1 MSRPDEQRAVGHFL
15 DAAQTQ
21 ASALLIGGEAG
32 VGKTALWLDSLD
44 RARGSGFRV
53 LTARAGQ
60 LETVHAYTTV
70 GDLLSEVEPAVY
82 AGIPGFQQLALN
94 RVLLRADEQG
104 PETSPRTIA
113 TAFISVVEALAVTTP
128 TLIGVD
134 DVQWL
139 DSSSRSV
146 LAYAVHRM
154 KSRVGV
160 LLTERHERGCAT
172 AMSWLSSVTTG
183 EVGEL
188 RVPPLSP
195 AGLHQLIEQKL
206 GHSFPRPIMK
216 RIADIS
222 GGNPL
227 YALELARVI
236 DGDPD
241 GGQQVFP
248 RTLAELVKIRI
259 GRLSAGALD
268 VLLAASCVRA
278 PTVDLLADVT
288 DTSVDGV
295 VALLEEPEDAGIVVL
310 DGNRVS
316 FTHPVLARGVYVDA
330 TRARRRHWHRVWS
343 AVETEPESRARH
355 LALAATS
362 SDPATL
368 AVLDEAAAV
377 VRARGAPAAA
387 AELLDL
393 AIGLGADDPMRRFA
407 AAEHHLR
414 SGDAAR
420 AQMVIEPGIAAMP
433 PGPMRALMKF
443 GHAVI
448 VMHTEGYTPA
458 AAALS
463 EAIADAA
470 DTPAVEVVVRMMLA
484 FTHINEGV
492 YDAARDHARYALA
505 QAEASADPALIS
517 QALAVMAYVGFHCG
531 LGCDEAAIS
540 RSLELEDHEGDVP
553 VAFRASAIHAL
564 LLAWTGRL
572 DESVRAL
579 NALGNRL
586 VQRGG
591 EIELLFVSYNSAV
604 VNVWLGRYADAESF
618 ADDTCR
624 RAEEIGGDAMRGIGL
639 AVRGWVA
646 AHVGRTREAG
656 VHLAAAIELAQREGS
671 TPWWFDMAVAGLGR
685 QEVSAGRYAEALTV
699 FAPLLAVVD
708 SAPSVEIVR
717 MEYLPDAI
725 EAMIVV
731 GRVEEA
737 EPLISRLHRHG
748 VEFDRGWML
757 AAAARCRGLWLA
769 ATGDVDA
776 ALVEVERAM
785 AEHDR
790 LPMPL
795 ERARTQ
801 LLLGLLQR
809 RRRQKRAA
817 AESLTEARRTFEE
830 LGSPLWA
837 ARAAAELAKVTAGR
851 RADAVLTP
859 SELRV
864 AELAAQGLSNRDI
877 AATTFIT
884 VKTVEANLGRVYRKL
899 GIRSRVELARHVER
913 LTRPDD
919 AELSGGLG
927 G

>member
-1 MSRPDEQRAVGHFL
+1 MTSAIVSRPDEQRAVGDFL
-15 DAAQTQ
+15 TAAQTR

-32 VGKTALWLDSLD
+32 IGKTALWLDSID

-60 LETVHAYTTV
+60 LETAHAYTTV
-70 GDLLSEVEPAVY
+70 GDLLSEVEPEAY
-82 AGIPGFQQLALN
+82 AGIPDFQQTALD
-94 RVLLRADEQG
+94 RVLLRADEPG
-104 PETSPRTIA
+104 PETNPRTIA
-113 TAFISVVEALAVTTP
+113 TAFTSVVEALAATTP

-160 LLTERHERGCAT
+160 LFTERRERGHGT
-172 AMSWLSSVTTG
+172 AMSWLTSVTTG
-183 EVGEL
+183 GVGEL
-188 RVPPLSP
+188 DVPPLSP
-195 AGLHQLIEQKL
+195 SGLHQLMEHKL
-206 GHSFPRPIMK
+206 GHSFPSPIMK

-227 YALELARVI
+227 YALELARAI
-236 DGDPD
+236 EADPD

-248 RTLAELVKIRI
+248 RTLAELVRMRI
-259 GRLSAGALD
+259 GRLSAGTLD
-268 VLLAASCVRA
+268 VLLAASCVRS
-278 PTVDLLADVT
+278 PTVDQLAHVT
-288 DTSVDGV
+288 DRSADDV

-343 AVETEPESRARH
+343 AVEKEPESRARH
-355 LALAATS
+355 LAMAATS
-362 SDPATL
+362 NDQATL
-368 AVLDEAAAV
+368 AVLDEAAAI

-393 AIGLGADDPMRRFA
+393 AIGLGGDDPMRRFA

-420 AQMVIEPGIAAMP
+420 AQVVIEPGIAAMP

-443 GHAVI
+443 GYSVI

-458 AAALS
+458 AAVLS
-463 EAIADAA
+463 EAVDDAA
-470 DTPAVEVVVRMMLA
+470 DAPAVEVVVRMMLA

-492 YDAARDHARYALA
+492 YDAALEQARIALTKAEALA
-505 QAEASADPALIS
+505 DTALLS

-531 LGCDEAAIS
+531 LGYDEVAVS
-540 RSLELEDHEGDVP
+540 RSLELEDHDGDVP

-572 DESVRAL
+572 DESVAAL
-579 NALGNRL
+579 DALGDRL
-586 VQRGG
+586 ARRGS
-591 EIELLFVSYNSAV
+591 EIELAFVSYNSAM
-604 VNVWLGRYADAESF
+604 VNVWLGRYPEAIGF
-618 ADDTCR
+618 ADDSSQ
-624 RAEEIGGDAMRGIGL
+624 RAGEIGGDAMRGIGL
-639 AVRGWVA
+639 AVSGWVA
-646 AHVGRTREAG
+646 AHAGREEEAAG
-656 VHLAAAIELAQREGS
+656 QLAAAVELAQRART
-671 TPWWFDMAVAGLGR
+671 TPWWYDMAVAGLGR
-685 QEVSAGRYAEALTV
+685 LAVSAGRYADALSA
-699 FAPLLAVVD
+699 FAPLLAVAD
-708 SAPSVEIVR
+708 AMPTVEIVR
-717 MEYLPDAI
+717 MEYLPDAV

-731 GRVEEA
+731 GRLDEA
-737 EPLISRLHRHG
+737 DALITRLERHG
-748 VEFDRGWML
+748 AEFDRAWTS
-757 AAAARCRGLWLA
+757 ATAARCRGMWLA

-776 ALVEVERAM
+776 ALLEVQRAM
-785 AEHDR
+785 YEHER

-801 LLLGLLQR
+801 LLLGRLQR
-809 RRRQKRAA
+809 RRRQRVA
-817 AESLTEARRTFEE
+817 AETLTEARTTFEQ

-837 ARAAAELAKVTAGR
+837 ARAEAELAKTSAAR
-851 RADAVLTP
+851 RPDAELTP
-859 SELRV
+859 AEFRV
-864 AELAAQGLSNRDI
+864 AELAARGMSNRDI
-877 AATTFIT
+877 AAATFIS
-884 VKTVEANLGRVYRKL
+884 VKTVESNLGRVYRKL
-899 GIRSRVELARHVER
+899 GIRSRVELGRHIER
-913 LTRPDD
+913 MTGRD
-919 AELSGGLG
+919 
-927 G
+927 